1 MMLLRKSLH
10 LSELEENRR
19 VGQDGPKMLSPS
31 MWIVLLT
38 FQNSAEVLPHAR
50 FLNICFLLDGLM
62 V

>member
-1 MMLLRKSLH
+1 MMLSRKSLH

-38 FQNSAEVLPHAR
+38 QSKEAVASLCPRHWNRP
-50 FLNICFLLDGLM
+50 GLGDQ
-62 V
+62 